1 MANAATWFVDRHL
14 EEGRGDKV
22 AFREAS
28 RAKRS
33 LTYGELAARSDQ
45 VAGAFGRAGI
55 GREARA
61 AMFVL
66 DQIEFP
72 QIFWGALKA
81 GVVPVPVNT
90 LLVTD
95 VYASILQDSRAVIVF
110 VSEALVPVIMPAI
123 AASDHVNQVVVIGGA
138 PEGTVDFDT
147 FIDGAEPAGAIDCFG
162 DEVAFWLYSSG
173 STGAPKGARHV
184 HDAMKTTCDTYAA
197 QVLGIEETDT
207 VYSAAKLFFA

>member
-72 QIFWGALKA
+72 QIFLG
-81 GVVPVPVNT
+81 GV
-90 LLVTD
+90 
-95 VYASILQDSRAVIVF
+95 
-110 VSEALVPVIMPAI
+110 E
-123 AASDHVNQVVVIGGA
+123 GGR
-138 PEGTVDFDT
+138 G
-147 FIDGAEPAGAIDCFG
+147 AGAGEHASGYGCLCQHLAGQSGGDCFRVRSAGAG
-162 DEVAFWLYSSG
+162 DHAGYCGL
-173 STGAPKGARHV
+173 
-184 HDAMKTTCDTYAA
+184 
-197 QVLGIEETDT
+197 
-207 VYSAAKLFFA
+207 